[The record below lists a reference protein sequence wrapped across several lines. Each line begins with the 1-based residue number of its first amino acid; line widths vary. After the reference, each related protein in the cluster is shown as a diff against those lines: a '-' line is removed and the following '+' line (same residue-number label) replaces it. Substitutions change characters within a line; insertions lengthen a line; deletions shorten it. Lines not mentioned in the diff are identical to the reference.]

1 MTESSTPPGVP
12 SPARLAAWL
21 NDHVPGGPL
30 ELTDIQLIAGGRSN
44 LTYRLTVSGP
54 GAAPG
59 TEAGPGAAPGTEA
72 APGSAADGTRL
83 LVLRRPPLGH
93 VLPTAHD
100 MSREFRVLSALAG
113 TRVPVAPLV
122 ASCTDDEVIGAPF
135 YVMEYVPGVVL
146 RTRADTK
153 ALTEAQAAELSRR
166 LAEMLAAIHDV
177 DVNQVGLGDLGR
189 GAGYLRRQLDR
200 WQRQWELSATQDRPG
215 YTQLVQRLTAA
226 LPAEGQ
232 TTLVHGDYR
241 LDNALVTLNPQPRIT
256 AVVDWE
262 MATLGDPLADLGLTL
277 VYWTED
283 GEEGWLT
290 PAGATGRDARGD
302 GRRHRQPRVLDPG
315 RVRRRVRPAHRAGR
329 VPDRLLRGVRLLQAG
344 RRPGGHPRP
353 VPAGQ
358 NGRRRLRARRLRR
371 TVAHRSCAPG
381 ARHAVEH
388 LIRPGAPLAPAS
400 CPVPRSRRVCRPAPA
415 RLPSIFEARRPAFAG
430 PLNR

>member
-1 MTESSTPPGVP
+1 MTVINTPPGIP

-21 NDHVPGGPL
+21 NDHVPGGPV

-54 GAAPG
+54 GA
-59 TEAGPGAAPGTEA
+59 GTEA

-135 YVMEYVPGVVL
+135 YVMEYVPGIVL

-166 LAEMLAAIHDV
+166 LAEMLAAIHGV
-177 DVNQVGLGDLGR
+177 DVNQVGLADLGR

-200 WQRQWELSATQDRPG
+200 WQRQWDLSATRDMPG
-215 YTQLVQRLTAA
+215 YAQLVERLTAA

-241 LDNALVTLNPQPRIT
+241 LDNALVTLNPRPRIT

-277 VYWTED
+277 VYWTEA
-283 GEEGWLT
+283 GEEGWLG
-290 PAGATGRDARGD
+290 PAGETTDKTETTETTETTGPRGVTADATASPGFWTRAEFAAEYARLTGRDVSRIGYYVAFGYFKLAVVLEGIHARYEQGKTV
-302 GRRHRQPRVLDPG
+302 GEGFEQEGFAVPLLIARAHQVLDT
-315 RVRRRVRPAHRAGR
+315 
-329 VPDRLLRGVRLLQAG
+329 QSS
-344 RRPGGHPRP
+344 
-353 VPAGQ
+353 
-358 NGRRRLRARRLRR
+358 
-371 TVAHRSCAPG
+371 T
-381 ARHAVEH
+381 
-388 LIRPGAPLAPAS
+388 
-400 CPVPRSRRVCRPAPA
+400 
-415 RLPSIFEARRPAFAG
+415 
-430 PLNR
+430 

>member
-1 MTESSTPPGVP
+1 MTESSTPPGIP

-44 LTYRLTVSGP
+44 LTYRLTVSEPGPEPGAEPGAEPGPEPGAEP
-54 GAAPG
+54 GAALG
-59 TEAGPGAAPGTEA
+59 TGAE
-72 APGSAADGTRL
+72 GTRL

-122 ASCTDDEVIGAPF
+122 ASCTDVEVIGAPF

-146 RTRADTK
+146 RTRNDTK
-153 ALTEAQAAELSRR
+153 DLTEAQAAELSRH
-166 LAEMLAAIHDV
+166 LAEMLAAIHGV

-200 WQRQWELSATQDRPG
+200 WQRQWELSVTEERPG
-215 YTQLVQRLTAA
+215 YTQLVERLTAA
-226 LPAEGQ
+226 LPAEAEGQ

-241 LDNALVTLNPQPRIT
+241 LDNALVMLNPRPRIT

-290 PAGATGRDARGD
+290 PAGSPAGTRGVTADATASPGFWTRAEFAAEYARLTGRDVSRIGYYVAFGYFKLAVVLEGIHARYQQGKTV
-302 GRRHRQPRVLDPG
+302 GEGFEQEGFAVPLLIARAHQVLDT
-315 RVRRRVRPAHRAGR
+315 
-329 VPDRLLRGVRLLQAG
+329 QSS
-344 RRPGGHPRP
+344 
-353 VPAGQ
+353 
-358 NGRRRLRARRLRR
+358 
-371 TVAHRSCAPG
+371 T
-381 ARHAVEH
+381 
-388 LIRPGAPLAPAS
+388 
-400 CPVPRSRRVCRPAPA
+400 
-415 RLPSIFEARRPAFAG
+415 
-430 PLNR
+430 

>member
-1 MTESSTPPGVP
+1 MTESSTPPGIP

-44 LTYRLTVSGP
+44 LTYRLTVSEPGPEPGAEPGAEPGPEPGAEP
-54 GAAPG
+54 GAALG
-59 TEAGPGAAPGTEA
+59 TGAE
-72 APGSAADGTRL
+72 GTRL

-122 ASCTDDEVIGAPF
+122 ASCTDVEVIGAPF

-146 RTRADTK
+146 RTRNDTK
-153 ALTEAQAAELSRR
+153 DLTEAQAAELSRH
-166 LAEMLAAIHDV
+166 LAEMLAAIHGV

-200 WQRQWELSATQDRPG
+200 WQRQWELSVTEERPG
-215 YTQLVQRLTAA
+215 YTQLVERLTAA
-226 LPAEGQ
+226 LPAETEGQ

-241 LDNALVTLNPQPRIT
+241 LDNALVMLNPRPRIT

-290 PAGATGRDARGD
+290 PAGSPAGTRGVTADATASPGFWTRAEFAAEYARLTGRDVSRIGYYVAFGYFKLAVVLEGIHARYQQGKTV
-302 GRRHRQPRVLDPG
+302 GEGFEQEGFAVPLLIARAHQVLDT
-315 RVRRRVRPAHRAGR
+315 
-329 VPDRLLRGVRLLQAG
+329 QSS
-344 RRPGGHPRP
+344 
-353 VPAGQ
+353 
-358 NGRRRLRARRLRR
+358 
-371 TVAHRSCAPG
+371 T
-381 ARHAVEH
+381 
-388 LIRPGAPLAPAS
+388 
-400 CPVPRSRRVCRPAPA
+400 
-415 RLPSIFEARRPAFAG
+415 
-430 PLNR
+430 